1 LIVRGESR
9 LGSAGV
15 VNPDTDEV
23 VTGTNTNW
31 LLASPAELTPGVVL
45 GTVNGKIEPTI
56 RSFRLDQG
64 QWGIGFDVQLSL
76 AATVLDP
83 KGLYFATGA

>member
-1 LIVRGESR
+1 
-9 LGSAGV
+9 
-15 VNPDTDEV
+15 
-23 VTGTNTNW
+23 
-31 LLASPAELTPGVVL
+31 VVL